1 MPFVLFRGMFQ
12 GFMVCIRI
20 SRYVSGTSEVLF
32 VKNFLSIRLAKPE
45 FVLWILS
52 VTVVTLAFV
61 IFGASD
67 PLTIAAS
74 LIGVTALIYV
84 AKGHPL
90 GQLLTIVFA
99 VLYGVI
105 SFRVQ
110 YYGEMITYLGMTA
123 PMALLALVTWLRN
136 PYQDSAEVAVRRM
149 SRRDVAVMLL
159 LALATTVLF
168 YFILRAMG
176 NAALLVSTLSVTTSF
191 LASYLTALRSPWY
204 ALCYAMNDLVL
215 IVLWVLSSLADP
227 SGAAMVA
234 CFAMFF
240 LNDMYGFVNW
250 RRMEKR
256 QKAE

>member
-1 MPFVLFRGMFQ
+1 MKTFL
-12 GFMVCIRI
+12 RI
-20 SRYVSGTSEVLF
+20 HFTGGEWTLWLTSLAVVTIAFLLSGAADG
-32 VKNFLSIRLAKPE
+32 LSI
-45 FVLWILS
+45 V
-52 VTVVTLAFV
+52 
-61 IFGASD
+61 
-67 PLTIAAS
+67 AS
-74 LIGVTALIYV
+74 LIGVTALIFV

-90 GQLLTIVFA
+90 GQLLTIVFG
-99 VLYGVI
+99 VLYGMI
-105 SFRVQ
+105 SLRVR

-123 PMALLALVTWLRN
+123 PMALLALITWLRN

-149 SRRDVAVMLL
+149 RRTDVAVMML
-159 LALATTVLF
+159 LALAATVLF

-191 LASYLTALRSPWY
+191 LASYLTALRSPYY

-215 IVLWVLSSLADP
+215 IVLWVISAFADP
-227 SGAAMVA
+227 AGWAMVA

-256 QKAE
+256 QQP